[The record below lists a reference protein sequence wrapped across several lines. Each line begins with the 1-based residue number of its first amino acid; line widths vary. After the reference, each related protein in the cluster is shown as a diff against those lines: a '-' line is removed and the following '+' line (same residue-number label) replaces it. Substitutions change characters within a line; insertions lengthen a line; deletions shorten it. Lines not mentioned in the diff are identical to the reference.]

1 MLLKH
6 QGHTGLNINMNEST
20 TSLNIS
26 QQLIKKM
33 QLPESFKKIV
43 NDIYN
48 PLMQLI
54 LERKQQQPLF
64 ISINGAQGTGKST
77 LTHFLKHLIEA
88 ESGFAVAEISLDDFY
103 ITYAERQQLATDIHP
118 LLLTRGV
125 PGTHDIKLMEN
136 TFSALLEGKPCTV
149 PRFNK
154 SIDDREDDNK
164 WNQFNNHT
172 PIDVILFEGWCNNS
186 PIQTPEEL
194 ITPINTLEQ
203 HEDENGIWRTYAN
216 EQLKIYHEKIFSH
229 SDMRIMLKAS
239 GFERIYAWRLL
250 QEEKLKQNT
259 VVNKHTKIM
268 SNKELQRFIQHYE
281 RISRHTLNKL
291 PSLADIVIPINDDHS
306 IERIIQKNEK

>member
-1 MLLKH
+1 MTVLL
-6 QGHTGLNINMNEST
+6 T
-20 TSLNIS
+20 TREKCKL
-26 QQLIKKM
+26 LIQKM
-33 QLPESFKKIV
+33 QLPESFELIASNIYLPLSKIILDKKQK
-43 NDIYN
+43 
-48 PLMQLI
+48 L
-54 LERKQQQPLF
+54 PLF

-77 LTHFLKHLIEA
+77 LTHFLKHLIET

-103 ITYAERQQLATDIHP
+103 ATYAERQQLATDIHP

-125 PGTHDIKLMEN
+125 PGTHDIDLMEN

-154 SIDDREDDNK
+154 SIDDREHDNK
-164 WNQFNNHT
+164 WSQFNNHT
-172 PIDVILFEGWCNNS
+172 SIDIILFEGWCNNS
-186 PIQTPEEL
+186 PIQTDEEL

-203 HEDENGIWRTYAN
+203 REDENGIWRTYAN
-216 EQLKIYHEKIFSH
+216 EQLKIYHDKVFSH
-229 SDMRIMLKAS
+229 ADMNIMLKAP

-259 VVNKHTKIM
+259 AVNKHTKIM
-268 SNKELQRFIQHYE
+268 SNRELQRFIQHYE

-291 PSLADIVIPINDDHS
+291 PSLADIVIPINEDHS